1 MDTKLTIKLNE
12 QVIEK
17 AKHYAKERG
26 TSLSKLIENY
36 FNTIANESMVEEE
49 ITPLVKSLTGVIPP
63 SDPIKDKKDYVDY
76 LIEKYK

>member
-17 AKHYAKERG
+17 AKHYAKQRG
-26 TSLSKLIENY
+26 TSLSKLVEQY
-36 FNTIANESMVEEE
+36 FNSISGESMVEEE
-49 ITPLVKSLTGVIPP
+49 VTPLVKSLTGIVPHI
-63 SDPIKDKKDYVDY
+63 SEKDEKEAYTDY

>member
-17 AKHYAKERG
+17 AKHYAKQRG
-26 TSLSKLIENY
+26 TSLSKLVENY
-36 FNTIANESMVEEE
+36 FNAISNESMVEEE
-49 ITPLVKSLTGVIPP
+49 VTPLVKSLTGVVPHI
-63 SDPIKDKKDYVDY
+63 SEQDEKEAYTKY

>member
-17 AKHYAKERG
+17 AKTYAKQRG
-26 TSLSKLIENY
+26 TSLSKLVENY
-36 FNTIANESMVEEE
+36 FNTISNDSRVEEE
-49 ITPLVKSLTGVIPP
+49 ITPLVKSLTGLIPHI
-63 SDPIKDKKDYVDY
+63 SEKDEKEAYTQY

>member
-12 QVIEK
+12 HIIEK
-17 AKHYAKERG
+17 AKQYAKQRG
-26 TSLSKLIENY
+26 TSLSKLVEHY
-36 FNTIANESMVEEE
+36 FDVIATESMVEEE

-63 SDPIKDKKDYVDY
+63 SDPMKDKEDYIDY

>member
-17 AKHYAKERG
+17 AKEYAKQRG
-26 TSLSKLIENY
+26 TSLSKLVENY
-36 FNTIANESMVEEE
+36 FNTISNDSMVEEE
-49 ITPLVKSLTGVIPP
+49 ITPLVKSLTGYVPYI
-63 SDPIKDKKDYVDY
+63 SEKDEKEGYTEY